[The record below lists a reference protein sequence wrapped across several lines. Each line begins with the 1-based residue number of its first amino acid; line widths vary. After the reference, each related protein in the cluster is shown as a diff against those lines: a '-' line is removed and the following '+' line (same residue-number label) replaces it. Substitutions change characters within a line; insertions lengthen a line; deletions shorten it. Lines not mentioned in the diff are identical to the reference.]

1 MTDNLKV
8 GLPHTYTVRSPTT
21 KRDHVTESAVNS
33 VPGRGRRRHAGRND
47 DEPADRLE
55 FSVDQTEE
63 EDERAEKG
71 EGTGAGTGAHSRQR
85 PAPGEPGDK
94 KRPRESTPTDGDA
107 DYGPGS
113 ILDVE
118 A

>member
-8 GLPHTYTVRSPTT
+8 GLPHTYTVRSSTT

-33 VPGRGRRRHAGRND
+33 VPGRGQRRRGGHDA
-47 DEPADRLE
+47 PADRLE
-55 FSVDQTEE
+55 FSVDLTEE
-63 EDERAEKG
+63 EDEPAEKA
-71 EGTGAGTGAHSRQR
+71 EGTGAEAGAHTRQR
-85 PAPGEPGDK
+85 PVPDEPGDK
-94 KRPRESTPTDGDA
+94 KRPSESTPIEDGA